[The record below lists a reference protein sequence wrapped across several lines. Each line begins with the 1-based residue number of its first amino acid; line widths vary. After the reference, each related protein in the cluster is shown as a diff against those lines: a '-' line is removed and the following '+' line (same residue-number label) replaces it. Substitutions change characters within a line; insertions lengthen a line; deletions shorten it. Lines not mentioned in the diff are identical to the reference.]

1 MIDIGP
7 NLFELLSTV
16 IHTIGAVFALFIIM
30 NAYTKSL

>member
-16 IHTIGAVFALFIIM
+16 VHTIGVVFVVFLIM
-30 NAYTKSL
+30 NAYNKI